1 MANTVM
7 ANTVELSQLGKTSL
21 YETQYN
27 PTILFPIPRKEKQ
40 EELGLDPENLPY
52 VGCDVWYA
60 YELSWLN
67 AKGKPLS
74 MIGRFVLPCN
84 SPCLIESKSFK
95 LYLNS
100 FNQTSFDSVA
110 SVRETLVKD
119 LSDAAG
125 AVVGVEL
132 MTVAEM
138 EVVGLKRASGTCV
151 DDLDINVDTY
161 TYQPDLLEKGQGQ
174 VNEVIHSNLLKS
186 NCPVTGQPDWGT
198 IVVEYKGEAI
208 SHAAFLKYICSFREH
223 QEFHEQCVERV
234 FTDIT
239 QRFVMKELTV
249 YAQYVRRG
257 GLDINPWR
265 STHQSHGRRQRFV
278 RQ

>member
-1 MANTVM
+1 MSNS
-7 ANTVELSQLGKTSL
+7 VEMSQLGKTSL
-21 YETQYN
+21 YETEYK
-27 PTILFPIPRKEKQ
+27 PSILFPIPRKEKQ
-40 EELGLDPENLPY
+40 EELGLDPDNLPY

-60 YELSWLN
+60 YEISWLN
-67 AKGKPLS
+67 ARGKPLA
-74 MIGRFVLPCN
+74 MVARFELPCD

-100 FNQTSFDSVA
+100 FNQSRFDSVA
-110 SVRETLVKD
+110 AARETMIKD
-119 LSDAAG
+119 LSAAAG
-125 AVVGVEL
+125 APVKVEL

-138 EVVGLKRASGTCV
+138 EAFGFSKAPGQCV
-151 DDLDINVDTY
+151 DELDIAIDTY
-161 TYQPDLLEKGQGQ
+161 MYQADFLRKGEGH
-174 VNEVIHSNLLKS
+174 VEEAIHSNLLKS

-208 SHAAFLKYICSFREH
+208 DHESFLRYICSFREH
-223 QEFHEQCVERV
+223 QEFHEQCAERV
-234 FTDIT
+234 FTDIQ
-239 QRFVMKELTV
+239 QRFRMEELTV

-265 STHQSHGRRQRFV
+265 STHRKETNRLRLV